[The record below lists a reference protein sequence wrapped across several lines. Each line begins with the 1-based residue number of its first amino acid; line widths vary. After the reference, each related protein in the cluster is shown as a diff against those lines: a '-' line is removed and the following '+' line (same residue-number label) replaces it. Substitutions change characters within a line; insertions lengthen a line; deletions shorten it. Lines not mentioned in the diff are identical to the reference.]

1 MLSADTK
8 QKILACREILM
19 GQLPLPTDQ
28 VELITITLIYKFMD
42 DLDQKSVKMGGKR
55 SFFVGRLERFRWKE
69 LISQSLSATERVE
82 LFSDGLTNLGDP
94 QASAHLPVLF
104 RDIFK
109 NSILKFKD
117 ERILSLFLN
126 EINTFEYLHS
136 EELGNAFEFLL
147 RDMGTQ
153 AKNGQFRTPRHIIDF
168 IVEIMEPSVS
178 ESILDPACGTAGFLV
193 SAFRHVISKNTNK
206 GSSLLGD
213 KLSSQQRKDLF
224 SKITGYDITPLMV
237 KLSKVNLYFNGF
249 SDPQIHEYDT
259 LTNENRWTEKFDL
272 ILANP
277 PFMTPKGGIVPHN
290 KFRIP
295 ARKAE
300 VLFTDYISE
309 HLNSNGRAGVIVPE
323 GIIFRKTRNFSALR
337 KMLIED
343 SLVAVIS
350 LPKGVFNPY
359 SDVKT
364 SILILNRPLNRKI
377 KDVLSLKIENDGFDL
392 GDTRRPIDKNDIPN
406 TLKIVRA
413 WINACQ
419 TDSKVL
425 IPEHALV
432 VAKEKIYSR
441 SDYNLQRD
449 TYKEGT
455 DRGSEFETKC
465 LGEIL
470 DIQYGKRITIKN
482 DKGTLY
488 PVFGGGD
495 ESFKTDKFSHSDT
508 IVIARFAMSE
518 QCVRFVAGRFYLLD
532 SGFTVCIK
540 DEYKEKLQQEFIN
553 QLLLNSQSRIFGCS
567 RGNAQDNIDIDKF
580 KELKIPLPP
589 IDLQKSIAGEI
600 SEYRK
605 IVNHSK
611 NLVCLFK
618 PYIPNDESSVEVQL
632 GQICK
637 IGGMITSKIN
647 PGLPY
652 IGADS
657 IETNT
662 GRLLKLD
669 SAKAQ
674 MVNGPV
680 DEFKDRRVLY
690 SKIRP
695 YLNKTTTVNIHGY
708 CSSDMYPLEVDES
721 KCLIEYLEAFLLSA
735 SFNEKIR
742 NFYERA
748 SIPKIN
754 REQLFSTKIP
764 IPTLSVQKSI
774 VEQINKEKNIILG
787 LNDISNKFEERI
799 DDLLDTIW
807 EDDPD

>member
-1 MLSADTK
+1 MLSTDTK

-42 DLDQKSVKMGGKR
+42 DLDEKSLKMGGKR
-55 SFFVGRLERFRWKE
+55 SFFVGSLGKFRWKE
-69 LISQSLSATERVE
+69 LISQSLSAAERVD
-82 LFSDGLTNLGDP
+82 LFSDGLTNLGDS
-94 QASAHLPVLF
+94 QASAHLPGLF

-126 EINTFEYLHS
+126 EINSFEYLHS

-168 IVEIMEPSVS
+168 IVEILEPTVN
-178 ESILDPACGTAGFLV
+178 ETILDPACGTAGFLV
-193 SAFRHVISKNTNK
+193 SAFRHIVSKNTTN

-224 SKITGYDITPLMV
+224 SKISGYDITPLMV
-237 KLSKVNLYFNGF
+237 KLSKVNLYFHGF

-259 LTNENRWTEKFDL
+259 LTNENRWADKFDL

-295 ARKAE
+295 ATKAE

-309 HLNSNGRAGVIVPE
+309 HLNSNGRAGIIVPE
-323 GIIFRKTRNFSALR
+323 GIIFRKTRNFNALR

-377 KDVLSLKIENDGFDL
+377 QDILFLRIENDGFDL
-392 GDTRRPIDKNDIPN
+392 GDTRRPIDKNDIPE
-406 TLKIVRA
+406 TLQLAKE
-413 WINACQ
+413 WIKANQ
-419 TDSKVL
+419 TDAKF
-425 IPEHALV
+425 PMTQQGFV
-432 VAKEKIYSR
+432 VAKEKILKR

-455 DRGSEFETKC
+455 ERSSEFETKC

-470 DIQYGKRITIKN
+470 DIQYGKRITIKK
-482 DKGTLY
+482 DEGTLY
-488 PVFGGGD
+488 PVYGGGE
-495 ESFKTDKFSHSDT
+495 ESFRTDRFSHSDT

-518 QCVRFVAGRFYLLD
+518 QCVRFVGGRFYLLD
-532 SGFTVCIK
+532 SGFTVCVK
-540 DEYKEKLQQEFIN
+540 DEYKDKLLQDFIN

-600 SEYRK
+600 SEYRN

-611 NLVCLFK
+611 KVVGLFK

-637 IGGMITSKIN
+637 IGGKITSQVN
-647 PGLPY
+647 PALPY

-669 SAKAQ
+669 SAKVQ
-674 MVNGPV
+674 MVNGPIY
-680 DEFKDRRVLY
+680 EFKDRRVLY

-742 NFYERA
+742 KHYERA

-754 REQLFSTKIP
+754 REQLFSTKMP
-764 IPTLSVQKSI
+764 LPSLSVQKTI
-774 VEQINKEKNIILG
+774 VEHINKEKSIIFD